1 MADLISLLFTT
12 YGVSAAA
19 GVPVISQILNNSS
32 LIPPLFPNYGIAPS
46 SIFVV
51 RESSLSGPGTP
62 GFHRV
67 VWDLQREPHQRI
79 DRPEWDDQPEFA
91 PTGKYTVTLTYGE
104 RKPIKQALDLR
115 HAPGAGD

>member
-62 GFHRV
+62 SAPIQRGARYPVDAERSQHHRGGLNCNQV
-67 VWDLQREPHQRI
+67 SPAHGLRAGLVALIQSSTPLRL
-79 DRPEWDDQPEFA
+79 A
-91 PTGKYTVTLTYGE
+91 TVL
-104 RKPIKQALDLR
+104 
-115 HAPGAGD
+115 